1 MFGSSVLD
9 IGIGLILVYLIL
21 SLVCT
26 AANELLAG
34 MLGWRATNLR
44 EGIRNLLDG
53 PNPKDVEWVEK
64 FYRHPLIQSLG
75 RSGGNPSYIPSRA
88 FTLALADIV
97 LPRDAT
103 SAPTPA
109 ALTAAVDASPC
120 PPGLKQVLRILID
133 EAQHASVAGQTLRL
147 QGVLDMQKLDT
158 FVNQV
163 HEHIEIWF
171 NSSMER
177 VSGWYKRKVQI
188 VTLAVAIVFAVGLNL
203 DSVLIARHLARDA
216 ALRSAI
222 VAEAEQ
228 LAKEPAPAQGRQQ
241 LKTDPGAEV
250 YRRPHRLARSRWRAS
265 HRGLDP
271 REGAGPAADRRGR
284 VARRAVLVRR
294 AESRDFDPCR
304 REGARGDTEGAETDS
319 PAGRAGTGRRRQ
331 SAAGSGAREGLR
343 LESVSPW

>member
-34 MLGWRATNLR
+34 LLGWRATNLR

-53 PNPKDVEWVEK
+53 PNAKDVEWVEK

-75 RSGGNPSYIPSRA
+75 RAGGDPSYIPSRA
-88 FTLALADIV
+88 FSLALADIV
-97 LPRDAT
+97 LPPDAT

-163 HEHIEIWF
+163 HQHIEIWF

-228 LAKEPAPAQGRQQ
+228 LAKEPAPAPGTANRQQ
-241 LKTDPGAEV
+241 MEDRLQELKSVGVPIGWPDPDGQSTTAEWILVKVLGLLLTAGAASLGAPFWFDMLNRV
-250 YRRPHRLARSRWRAS
+250 ISIRAA
-265 HRGLDP
+265 GKAPEETPKAP
-271 REGAGPAADRRGR
+271 RQIPLPAAPGQ
-284 VARRAVLVRR
+284 
-294 AESRDFDPCR
+294 
-304 REGARGDTEGAETDS
+304 TD
-319 PAGRAGTGRRRQ
+319 
-331 SAAGSGAREGLR
+331 AGSPPAAAAAAKA
-343 LESVSPW
+343 